1 MTGAVAVAA
10 ADGWRVRGGAGGVDA
25 ELDDLEAFA
34 DALRGCGL
42 RVGSVVAALG
52 RLAVD
57 PALPLAAPLAPAA
70 ALRTAAALAALAAP
84 GGALLLAARI
94 EATGLALGAAARTY
108 RAADAAA
115 GAAVDSVR
123 AAAGELL
130 VVAGATAAAA
140 AAGTIFLGLG
150 VAGGAAVAGGLPVL
164 PLLPALASAGSRSS
178 LGELVGVLVRAAGTA
193 GQEVLAAHPEL
204 LDLAVLGTSR
214 LLADPGAPVGRV
226 DPRVATGL
234 LLALGRSTGRLRDG
248 RAAAVQPL
256 VPPPAGSALAPVPSG
271 LRGLL
276 AGSVAVSHQPV
287 GGAAGDACGPGAAA
301 RVRVLQVDGRHGRA
315 WVVQVPGTACWSPV
329 AGTSPV
335 DLTSDAALA
344 AGQRSVLAASVT
356 SALGE
361 AMGAAHAAPGEPVLL
376 VGHSLGGMVAA
387 GLAADPG
394 FRRRFAVRAVV
405 TAGSPVAGDPVPDRI
420 PVLSLEHRTDP
431 VPRLDGRANPARA
444 GWTTVTADPSS
455 PGPARDPAVRPGRP
469 GDAHA
474 GEVYLGTAGRMDAS
488 SDPRVRAALD
498 PLTPFEATDPAR
510 VVVRDY
516 AVRRLP

>member
-1 MTGAVAVAA
+1 MTGAVAA
-10 ADGWRVRGGAGGVDA
+10 ADGWRVRGGVGGVDA

-34 DALRGCGL
+34 DALRRCGL
-42 RVGSVVAALG
+42 RVGSVVAALA

-57 PALPLAAPLAPAA
+57 PELPLAAPLAPAA

-84 GGALLLAARI
+84 GGGLLLAARI
-94 EATGLALGAAARTY
+94 EATGLALQAAAGTY

-115 GAAVDSVR
+115 GAAVDSAR
-123 AAAGELL
+123 SAAGELL
-130 VVAGATAAAA
+130 VVAGATVVAAT
-140 AAGTIFLGLG
+140 AGGILLGLG
-150 VAGGAAVAGGLPVL
+150 VAGGAAVAAGLPVL
-164 PLLPALASAGSRSS
+164 PLLPTLASTGPRSS
-178 LGELVGVLVRAAGTA
+178 LERGVGALVRAAGTA
-193 GQEVLAAHPEL
+193 GQEVLADHPAL

-214 LLADPGAPVGRV
+214 LLTEPGAPVGRV

-234 LLALGRSTGRLRDG
+234 LLALGRRAGRLRDG
-248 RAAAVQPL
+248 RAATVQPL
-256 VPPPAGSALAPVPSG
+256 VPPPAGSDLAPVPSG
-271 LRGLL
+271 LHGLL

-287 GGAAGDACGPGAAA
+287 PGSAGDGCGPGAAA
-301 RVRVLQVDGRHGRA
+301 RVRVLQVDGGQGRA
-315 WVVQVPGTACWSPV
+315 WVVQVPGTLCWSPT

-344 AGQRSVLAASVT
+344 AGQRSVLADSAAT
-356 SALGE
+356 ALGE
-361 AMGAAHAAPGEPVLL
+361 AMRTAHAAPGEPVLL

-387 GLAADPG
+387 GLAADSA
-394 FRRRFAVRAVV
+394 FRRRFAVRGVV
-405 TAGSPVAGDPVPDRI
+405 TAGSPVAADRVPDRI

-444 GWTTVTADPSS
+444 GWTTVTADPSA

-474 GEVYLGTAGRMDAS
+474 GEVYLGTAGRLDAS
-488 SDPRVRAALD
+488 RDPRVRAALD
-498 PLTPFEATDPAR
+498 PLAPFETADPAR

-516 AVRRLP
+516 AVRRVP